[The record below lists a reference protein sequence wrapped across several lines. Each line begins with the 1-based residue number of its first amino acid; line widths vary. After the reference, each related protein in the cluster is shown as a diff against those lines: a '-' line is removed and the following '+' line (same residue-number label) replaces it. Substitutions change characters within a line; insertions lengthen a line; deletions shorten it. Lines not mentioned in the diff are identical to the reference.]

1 MTKLHKY
8 RSNTTVLSD
17 ISANLSFS
25 NYPLAYADRDNST
38 ISGSTSSA
46 DATFTEDAAVKY
58 DVTVNIFNTSVESY
72 SGSTSVGPLSFSCY
86 NATTTNS
93 NVNFTGQATLTQ
105 SDGSAIPSWMAFNGS
120 TGTITVSNTS
130 DIAATTYIVANTY
143 TGIYGNITLS
153 TNVSVTLTEAVTN
166 NTGNNGTNTES
177 KDDDYCMNASS
188 QGLCVVFASLLV
200 VGLLVLTFGMVITLY
215 CVFKSKP
222 QSNMVRI
229 GHQDVNVPQSSRE
242 QIEPTAKQISNVPN
256 FYKADVQQVTAN
268 ENRNL

>member
-1 MTKLHKY
+1 MI
-8 RSNTTVLSD
+8 RDINSNFTFTGVMSSEEISGISVGSTTVTPSNSNFNFD
-17 ISANLSFS
+17 NNVSYNVNANI
-25 NYPLAYADRDNST
+25 YNS
-38 ISGSTSSA
+38 
-46 DATFTEDAAVKY
+46 
-58 DVTVNIFNTSVESY
+58 SVESY
-72 SGSTSVGPLSFSCY
+72 SGSTSVGPVRFSCY
-86 NATTTNS
+86 EALLTNS
-93 NVNFTGQATLTQ
+93 NVNFTNNASLTQ
-105 SDGSAIPSWMAFNGS
+105 SDGSAIASWMAFNGS

-188 QGLCVVFASLLV
+188 QGLCVVFASLLA
-200 VGLLVLTFGMVITLY
+200 VGLLVLTFGMVIILY

-229 GHQDVNVPQSSRE
+229 GQQDVNVPQSSRE

>member
-1 MTKLHKY
+1 MYKY
-8 RSNTTVLSD
+8 RSNTTTLSD
-17 ISANLSFS
+17 ISSNFTFNTTNLTTTNKSYSTFDISFHVNSSDSTFSIDTDYTYNVTANI
-25 NYPLAYADRDNST
+25 Y
-38 ISGSTSSA
+38 
-46 DATFTEDAAVKY
+46 
-58 DVTVNIFNTSVESY
+58 NTSVESY
-72 SGSTSVGPLSFSCY
+72 TGNTSVGPLIFSCY
-86 NATTTNS
+86 NVTTTAGNA
-93 NVNFTGQATLTQ
+93 NFTGQATLTQ

-130 DIAATTYIVANTY
+130 NIAATTYIVANTY
-143 TGIYGNITLS
+143 TGILGNITLS

-188 QGLCVVFASLLV
+188 QGLCVVFASLFV

-229 GHQDVNVPQSSRE
+229 GQQDVNVPQSSRE